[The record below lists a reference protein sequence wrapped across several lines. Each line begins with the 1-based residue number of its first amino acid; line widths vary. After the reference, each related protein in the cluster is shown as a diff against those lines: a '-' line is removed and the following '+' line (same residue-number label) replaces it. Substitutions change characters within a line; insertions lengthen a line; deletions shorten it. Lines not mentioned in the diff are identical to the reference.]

1 MPSAYRHGL
10 ATRSTRTM
18 SFDWKAYDLFSLRLM
33 MLWFSTQMWDHG
45 DSTEYLSYEPISAE
59 LHCQKHAE
67 ASLGPRTPH
76 HKPTMILWHERIT
89 GFSLIDACQVSMAI
103 WFLGC
108 RFLSSLQNARATC
121 NLQVLVGTAQKRT
134 IGRAFT
140 RSRNCGGDRRMG
152 YPIEVDTRGH

>member
-45 DSTEYLSYEPISAE
+45 DSTEHLPYEPTSAE

-89 GFSLIDACQVSMAI
+89 GFSLIDACPSVYGNLISGLPVSEQPPK
-103 WFLGC
+103 C
-108 RFLSSLQNARATC
+108 LS
-121 NLQVLVGTAQKRT
+121 NLQFTSASRDGTKT
-134 IGRAFT
+134 NNWT
-140 RSRNCGGDRRMG
+140 SLYSEPKLWRRPKDG
-152 YPIEVDTRGH
+152 VPYRG